1 VKIPVVKYDDGRPYN
16 SMVYYAGV
24 DLGATNV
31 RAAVAEGDG
40 TTIGISRNGTP
51 RGPTGIDVT
60 EGVLQTLREA
70 CGDAGIA
77 PKEIVAAG
85 IGSIGPFDLAEGA
98 VIDPANLPDSI
109 DRIPLTGPI
118 EMLIGSDEIY
128 LHNDTTAGVI
138 GERFHAARNP
148 DDMVY
153 ITISSGIGA
162 GVCCDGDIL
171 AGWDGNAGEV
181 GHCVVD
187 PRGRLTCGCGHEGHW
202 EAYCS
207 GNGIPD
213 YARLLDDDDP
223 TVSSDLPLASPD
235 FTAKDVF
242 EMAGEDELA
251 DYVIDQLAHWNAI
264 GVTNVIQSFAPI
276 VVSFGGAVALHN
288 EELVVDPI
296 RERVSDM
303 LLNNLPEIQI
313 TDHGDDVVLEGAIAS
328 ALTEGTGDRDRLR
341 N

>member
-1 VKIPVVKYDDGRPYN
+1 
-16 SMVYYAGV
+16 MVYYAGV

-31 RAAVAEGDG
+31 RAAVADDDG
-40 TTIGISRNGTP
+40 TTIGVSRNGTP

-60 EGVLQTLREA
+60 EGVLRTLRQA
-70 CGDAGIA
+70 CDAAGIDSD
-77 PKEIVAAG
+77 EIDAAG

-118 EMLIGSDEIY
+118 EKLIDSEEVY
-128 LHNDTTAGVI
+128 LHNDTNAGVI
-138 GERFHAARNP
+138 GERFHADRNP

-162 GVCCDGDIL
+162 GVCCDGKIL
-171 AGWDGNAGEV
+171 DGWDGNAGEV
-181 GHCVVD
+181 GHTVVD
-187 PRGRLTCGCGHEGHW
+187 PRGRLTCGCGHDGHW

-207 GNGIPD
+207 GNGIPE
-213 YARLLDDDDP
+213 YTRLLAEDDP
-223 TVSSDLPLASPD
+223 TIETVLPLEDPD

-242 EMAGEDELA
+242 DLAGEDELA
-251 DYVIDQLAHWNAI
+251 DYTIEQLTHWNVI
-264 GVTNVIQSFAPI
+264 GVTNIVQSFAPL

-296 RERVSDM
+296 RERVSEM
-303 LLNNLPEIQI
+303 LLNNVPEFRV
-313 TDHGDDVVLEGAIAS
+313 TDHGDDVVLEGALAS
-328 ALTEGTGDRDRLR
+328 AMTGGTGDRRQFE

>member
-1 VKIPVVKYDDGRPYN
+1 
-16 SMVYYAGV
+16 MVYYAGV

-31 RAAVAEGDG
+31 RALVAEADG
-40 TTIGISRNGTP
+40 TPIGVSRRATP

-60 EGVLQTLREA
+60 EGVLRTLREA

-77 PKEIVAAG
+77 PESIAATG

-118 EMLIGSDEIY
+118 EQLIDSDDVH

-138 GERFHAARNP
+138 GERFHSARNP

-153 ITISSGIGA
+153 VTISSGIGA
-162 GVCCDGDIL
+162 GVCCDGNIVS
-171 AGWDGNAGEV
+171 GWDGNAGEV

-187 PRGRLTCGCGHEGHW
+187 PRGRLTCGCGHDGHW

-207 GNGIPD
+207 GNAIPD
-213 YARLLDDDDP
+213 YARLLAEDDP
-223 TVSSDLPLASPD
+223 TISTDLPLEGPD

-242 EMAGEDELA
+242 EFAGEDELA
-251 DYVIDQLAHWNAI
+251 DYTIEQLAHWNAI
-264 GVTNVIQSFAPI
+264 GVANVVHAFAPL
-276 VVSFGGAVALHN
+276 VVSFGGAVALNN

-296 RERVSDM
+296 RERVSEM
-303 LLNNLPEIQI
+303 VMSNVPEITV
-313 TDHGDDVVLEGAIAS
+313 TDHGDDVVLEGALAS
-328 ALTEGTGDRDRLR
+328 ALTEGTGDRGRLDD
-341 N
+341 

>member
-1 VKIPVVKYDDGRPYN
+1 MG
-16 SMVYYAGV
+16 YYAGV

-31 RAAVAEGDG
+31 RAIVADGDG
-40 TTIGISRNGTP
+40 TTIGTSRNRTP

-60 EGVLQTLREA
+60 EGVLETLREA
-70 CGDAGIA
+70 CAAAGIT
-77 PKEIVAAG
+77 PDEIEAAG

-118 EMLIGSDEIY
+118 EKLIDSDEVY
-128 LHNDTTAGVI
+128 LHNDTNAGVI
-138 GERFHAARNP
+138 GERFHADRNP

-162 GVCCDGDIL
+162 GVCCDGEIL
-171 AGWDGNAGEV
+171 DGWDGNAGEV

-187 PRGRLTCGCGHEGHW
+187 PTGRLTCGCGRDGHW

-207 GNGIPD
+207 GNAIPD
-213 YARLLDDDDP
+213 YARLLADDDP
-223 TVSSDLPLASPD
+223 TIDTDLPLDGPEFS
-235 FTAKDVF
+235 AKDVF
-242 EMAGEDELA
+242 ELAGDDELA

-264 GVTNVIQSFAPI
+264 GVTNVIHSFSPI

-296 RERVSDM
+296 RERVSEM
-303 LLNNLPEIQI
+303 VMTNVPQI
-313 TDHGDDVVLEGAIAS
+313 RVTDLGDDVVVEGALAS
-328 ALTEGTGDRDRLR
+328 ALTGGTGDRRQL
-341 N
+341 

>member
-1 VKIPVVKYDDGRPYN
+1 
-16 SMVYYAGV
+16 MVYYAGV

-31 RAAVAEGDG
+31 RAVVAEADG
-40 TTIGISRNGTP
+40 TRIGVSRRSTP

-60 EGVLQTLREA
+60 EGVLRTLRGA
-70 CGDAGIA
+70 CSEAGID
-77 PKEIVAAG
+77 PNWITAAG

-118 EMLIGSDEIY
+118 SKLIDSDDVY

-138 GERFHAARNP
+138 GERFHAASNP

-162 GVCCDGDIL
+162 GVCSDGRIVS
-171 AGWDGNAGEV
+171 GWDGNAGEV
-181 GHCVVD
+181 GHYVVD
-187 PRGRLTCGCGHEGHW
+187 PHGRLTCGCGHDGHW

-207 GNGIPD
+207 GNAIPD
-213 YARLLDDDDP
+213 FARLLADDDP
-223 TVSSDLPLASPD
+223 TIATDLPLEGPE

-242 EMAGEDELA
+242 DLAGEDELA

-264 GVTNVIQSFAPI
+264 GVTNVIHAFAPI

-296 RERVSDM
+296 RERVSEM
-303 LLNNLPEIQI
+303 VMTNMPEIHV
-313 TDHGDDVVLEGAIAS
+313 TELGDDVVVEGALAS
-328 ALTEGTGDRDRLR
+328 ALTEGTGDRRRLR
-341 N
+341 G

>member
-1 VKIPVVKYDDGRPYN
+1 MD
-16 SMVYYAGV
+16 YYAGV

-31 RAAVAEGDG
+31 RAVVAEDDG
-40 TTIGISRNGTP
+40 TTIGVSRRSTP

-60 EGVLQTLREA
+60 EGVLRTVREA

-77 PKEIVAAG
+77 PTEIVAAG

-118 EMLIGSDEIY
+118 SKLIDSDEVY
-128 LHNDTTAGVI
+128 LHNDTNAGVI
-138 GERFHAARNP
+138 GERFHADRNP

-153 ITISSGIGA
+153 ITISSGVGA
-162 GVCCDGDIL
+162 GVCCDGEIMS
-171 AGWDGNAGEV
+171 GWDGNAGEV

-187 PRGRLTCGCGHEGHW
+187 PQGRLTCGCGRDGHW

-207 GNGIPD
+207 GNAIPD
-213 YARLLDDDDP
+213 FARLLAEDDP
-223 TVSSDLPLASPD
+223 TISTTLPLEGPD
-235 FTAKDVF
+235 FTAKDIF
-242 EMAGEDELA
+242 ELAGEDELA
-251 DYVIDQLAHWNAI
+251 DYTIEQLAHWNAI
-264 GVTNVIQSFAPI
+264 GVTNVIHSFAPI

-296 RERVSDM
+296 RERVAEM
-303 LLNNLPEIQI
+303 VMTNVPEI
-313 TDHGDDVVLEGAIAS
+313 TVTNMGDDVVLEGALAS
-328 ALTEGTGDRDRLR
+328 ALTGGTGDRKQL
-341 N
+341 

>member
-1 VKIPVVKYDDGRPYN
+1 
-16 SMVYYAGV
+16 MVYYAGV

-31 RAAVAEGDG
+31 RAAVATDDG
-40 TTIGISRNGTP
+40 TTIGVSRNATP
-51 RGPTGIDVT
+51 RGPTGIDIT
-60 EGVLQTLREA
+60 EGVLRTLREA
-70 CGDAGIA
+70 CGDAGVT
-77 PKEIVAAG
+77 PGEVVAAG

-118 EMLIGSDEIY
+118 EKLLDTDEVY

-138 GERFHAARNP
+138 GERFHADRNP

-153 ITISSGIGA
+153 ITISSGVGA
-162 GVCCDGDIL
+162 GICCDGEIL
-171 AGWDGNAGEV
+171 GGWDGNAGEV

-187 PRGRLTCGCGHEGHW
+187 PRGRLTCGCGRDGHW

-207 GNGIPD
+207 GNAIPD
-213 YARLLDDDDP
+213 YARLLAEDDP
-223 TVSSDLPLASPD
+223 TISTDLPLESPE

-242 EMAGEDELA
+242 EFAGEDELA
-251 DYVIDQLAHWNAI
+251 EYVIDQLAHWNAMGI
-264 GVTNVIQSFAPI
+264 TNVIHSFAPI
-276 VVSFGGAVALHN
+276 MISFGGAVALHN
-288 EELVVDPI
+288 EALVVDPI
-296 RERVSDM
+296 RDRIADM
-303 LLNNLPEIQI
+303 VMTNVPEIRV

-328 ALTEGTGDRDRLR
+328 ALTQGTGDRTRLQ